1 MGLFEFTVMPFG
13 LQGASA
19 TFQRLMDSVVAGL
32 SFCAAYLDDV
42 VIFSETWTEHL
53 THLEQVFVG
62 LEEAGLTVKASKCQI
77 GMRECVYLGHVV
89 GNGCVRP
96 EASKLEA
103 VNLFFVPRTK
113 KQVRSFLGLS
123 GYYRP
128 NYASI
133 AAPPSDLTRKS
144 LPKEVKWTEKCQEAF
159 EN

>member
-1 MGLFEFTVMPFG
+1 M
-13 LQGASA
+13 
-19 TFQRLMDSVVAGL
+19 VAGL

-96 EASKLEA
+96 EAGSHS
-103 VNLFFVPRTK
+103 PK
-113 KQVRSFLGLS
+113 K
-123 GYYRP
+123 
-128 NYASI
+128 
-133 AAPPSDLTRKS
+133 
-144 LPKEVKWTEKCQEAF
+144 TEKCQEAF
-159 EN
+159 